1 MKVNVENFKTVLQ
14 KATLN
19 FSIDNVH
26 LNIKP
31 DKIVSR
37 MISPNRDSIVL
48 LDIENNA
55 FSGLGADAE
64 HDFYFSEPNQTLMP
78 FLNLIDDEEADIRTY
93 REKILIETDNGQK
106 MNIHFCSNQIVHI
119 FTGDNA
125 KENTEYFIS
134 LPIDNEF
141 LDVFKKIKAIGAYFG
156 KIYFTVKNDIFAIE
170 TTDKS
175 NSYSNSLIFNL
186 TDVEYDDITL
196 CFDYKNFSNAIKV
209 IDSDVF
215 TMKFSYSKEQE
226 LGLLFIK
233 KSDETENYFL
243 FSRQE

>member
-1 MKVNVENFKTVLQ
+1 MKVNVENFRNVLQ

-31 DKIVSR
+31 DKIISR
-37 MISPNRDSIVL
+37 MISPSRDSIVL
-48 LDIENNA
+48 LNVENNV
-55 FSGLGADAE
+55 FSGLGNDAE

-93 REKILIETDNGQK
+93 REKILIEADNGQK
-106 MNIHFCSNQIVHI
+106 MNIYFCSNQIVHI

-125 KENTEYFIS
+125 KKDTEYFIT

-141 LDVFKKIKAIGAYFG
+141 LNIFKKIKAIGAWFG
-156 KIYFTVKNDIFAIE
+156 KIYFTVKNDVFAIE

-175 NSYSNSLIFNL
+175 NQYSNSLKFNL
-186 TDVEYDDITL
+186 TNIEYDDITL
-196 CFDYKNFSNAIKV
+196 CFDYKNFSNTIKV
-209 IDSDVF
+209 LNSDDF
-215 TMKFSYSKEQE
+215 YMNFSYSKEQE
-226 LGLLFIK
+226 LGLLFIG
-233 KSDETENYFL
+233 KSNDAEKYFL
-243 FSRQE
+243 FSKQE